1 MKYFLMINRD
11 TAKGF
16 SIGVF
21 APIIAFVIYVGFYLE
36 VEFDTAIDTI
46 NRMGTMT
53 HHISLSVFLTNTVLF
68 FMQIKIFRDKI
79 ARGIL
84 GATIAYAVI
93 VLILILF

>member
-1 MKYFLMINRD
+1 MMNKYVAR
-11 TAKGF
+11 GF
-16 SIGVF
+16 SIGIF

-53 HHISLSVFLTNTVLF
+53 HHISLSVFLTNTALF
-68 FMQIKIFRDKI
+68 FMQIKMSRDEVS
-79 ARGIL
+79 RGIL
-84 GATIAYAVI
+84 GATIAYAFL

>member
-1 MKYFLMINRD
+1 MNRD
-11 TAKGF
+11 VAKGF

-21 APIIAFVIYVGFYLE
+21 APIIAFIIYVGFYLE
-36 VEFDTAIDTI
+36 IEIESAIDNI

-68 FMQIKIFRDKI
+68 FMQIKMFRDEI

-84 GATIAYAVI
+84 GATIAYAI
-93 VLILILF
+93 LVLILILF

>member
-1 MKYFLMINRD
+1 MINRD
-11 TAKGF
+11 VAKGF

-21 APIIAFVIYVGFYLE
+21 APITAFVIYVGFYLE

-68 FMQIKIFRDKI
+68 FMQMKMFRDEI

-84 GATIAYAVI
+84 GATIAYAI
-93 VLILILF
+93 LVLILILS

>member
-1 MKYFLMINRD
+1 MNRD
-11 TAKGF
+11 VAKGF

-21 APIIAFVIYVGFYLE
+21 APITAFIIYVGFYLE
-36 VEFDTAIDTI
+36 VDFDTAIDTI
-46 NRMGTMT
+46 NRLGTMT

-68 FMQIKIFRDKI
+68 FMQIKMFRDKI

>member
-1 MKYFLMINRD
+1 MNRD
-11 TAKGF
+11 VAKGF

-53 HHISLSVFLTNTVLF
+53 HHISLSVFLTNTALF
-68 FMQIKIFRDKI
+68 FMQIKMFRDEVAK
-79 ARGIL
+79 GIL
-84 GATIAYAVI
+84 GATIAYAFL

>member
-1 MKYFLMINRD
+1 MMNKDVAR
-11 TAKGF
+11 GF
-16 SIGVF
+16 SIGIF

-53 HHISLSVFLTNTVLF
+53 HHISLSVFLTNTALF
-68 FMQIKIFRDKI
+68 FMQIKMSRDEVS
-79 ARGIL
+79 RGIL
-84 GATIAYAVI
+84 GATIAYAFL

>member
-1 MKYFLMINRD
+1 MMNRD
-11 TAKGF
+11 VAKGF

-36 VEFDTAIDTI
+36 VEFDIAIDTI
-46 NRMGTMT
+46 NRFGTMT

-68 FMQIKIFRDKI
+68 FMQIKMFRDEI
-79 ARGIL
+79 AKGIL
-84 GATIAYAVI
+84 GATIAYAFL

>member
-1 MKYFLMINRD
+1 MNRD
-11 TAKGF
+11 VAKGF

-36 VEFDTAIDTI
+36 VEFDIAIDTI
-46 NRMGTMT
+46 NRFGTMT

-68 FMQIKIFRDKI
+68 FMQIKMFRDEI
-79 ARGIL
+79 AKGIL
-84 GATIAYAVI
+84 GATIAYAFL

>member
-1 MKYFLMINRD
+1 MNKNV
-11 TAKGF
+11 AKGF
-16 SIGVF
+16 TIGVF
-21 APIIAFVIYVGFYLE
+21 APITVFVIYVGFYLE
-36 VEFDTAIDTI
+36 VEFDLAIDTI

-68 FMQIKIFRDKI
+68 FMQIKMFRDEV

-84 GATIAYAVI
+84 GATIAYATL